1 MCACA
6 ELDARVARQHDELET
21 ARSTIATHTT
31 RNQHLKARVDD
42 LAQALHLMTDK
53 TAATEQTCA
62 AAQALAASVTASLD
76 ARTDELQC
84 TSQALGAAQDTQ
96 HALETDLA
104 HVREENTD
112 IMKVSCMTS
121 LENSF
126 CLDCDDVDF
135 DDDGGAGL
143 GPQE

>member
-1 MCACA
+1 LVPAPPSRRFSLKPKPKLTA
-6 ELDARVARQHDELET
+6 ENFTLTLPSVVLRLALRDEW
-21 ARSTIATHTT
+21 IA
-31 RNQHLKARVDD
+31 
-42 LAQALHLMTDK
+42 
-53 TAATEQTCA
+53 
-62 AAQALAASVTASLD
+62 
-76 ARTDELQC
+76 
-84 TSQALGAAQDTQ
+84 
-96 HALETDLA
+96 DLA
-104 HVREENTD
+104 HVREENAD

>member
-1 MCACA
+1 LA
-6 ELDARVARQHDELET
+6 LRDEW
-21 ARSTIATHTT
+21 IA
-31 RNQHLKARVDD
+31 
-42 LAQALHLMTDK
+42 
-53 TAATEQTCA
+53 
-62 AAQALAASVTASLD
+62 
-76 ARTDELQC
+76 
-84 TSQALGAAQDTQ
+84 
-96 HALETDLA
+96 DLA
-104 HVREENTD
+104 HVREENAD